1 MYNALLSNI
10 TAEQAA
16 FLDILLFM
24 VGALL
29 FVGIGSLANA
39 WLRPHRPNVEKLS
52 TYESGESPT
61 GSAWGQF
68 NTRFYGIG
76 LIFILFEVE
85 TVLLFPWA
93 VVWGNRELHQA
104 TDGLWARYMALA
116 GTVFI
121 FILAVGLAYAWAKG
135 YLTWIKPTLP
145 PISFSSKVP
154 REHYEQ
160 VNRHYASAQG
170 RAINHTTHPAQS
182 L

>member
-1 MYNALLSNI
+1 MYNALLSNV
-10 TAEQAA
+10 TTEQAA
-16 FLDILLFM
+16 FLEILLFI

-29 FVGIGSLANA
+29 FIGVGSLVSA
-39 WLRPHRPNVEKLS
+39 WLRPHRPNAEKLS

-68 NTRFYGIG
+68 NARFYVIG

-104 TDGLWARYMALA
+104 TDGLWTRYMALA

-121 FILAVGLAYAWAKG
+121 LILAIGLAYGWAKG
-135 YLTWIKPTLP
+135 HLNWVRPPLPLT
-145 PISFSSKVP
+145 SCSSKVP
-154 REHYEQ
+154 RKHYERI
-160 VNRHYASAQG
+160 NRYYASAQG
-170 RAINHTTHPAQS
+170 RAMNKPTHLAQN